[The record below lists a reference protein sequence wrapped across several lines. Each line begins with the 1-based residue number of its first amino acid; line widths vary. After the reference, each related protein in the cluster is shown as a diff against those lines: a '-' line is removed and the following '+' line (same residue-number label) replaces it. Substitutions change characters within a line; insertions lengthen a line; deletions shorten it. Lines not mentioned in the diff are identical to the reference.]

1 MSKTARAFRTQASTT
16 IMLINRIDVC
26 VFFILVVATIF
37 LEFYGNPR
45 EQVINLNDVALRQ
58 PLLPDIVSVNVV
70 LVLTFI
76 VPSFVYAAMHITRP
90 AAGALAVFMSGLLES
105 NILTMLVTNV
115 FKVLVGRPRP
125 FFATVC
131 KTYEPADS
139 SHCTGAAAIV
149 REARKSFPSGH
160 TSLSF
165 SAGVFLSLS
174 VARHVGLLDPRVSPS
189 KSSPKLLN
197 AVLSSLPVF
206 VAGLVGASRI
216 IDYHHHYSDVV
227 AGALVGSF
235 YALLIFTAHGGFVVV
250 RGPEISQDLD
260 MPAAIAE
267 TSDEQ
272 V

>member
-1 MSKTARAFRTQASTT
+1 
-16 IMLINRIDVC
+16 MLINRIDVI
-26 VFFILVVATIF
+26 VFIILVVATIY
-37 LEFYGNPR
+37 LEFNGNPR
-45 EQVINLNDVALRQ
+45 EQVIDLNDVTLRQ
-58 PLLPDIVSVNVV
+58 PLLPDIVSVNSV

-76 VPSFVYAAMHITRP
+76 VPSLVYAAMHFMRP
-90 AAGALAVFMSGLLES
+90 AAGALATFMSGLLES
-105 NILTMLVTNV
+105 NILTMLCTNV

-125 FFATVC
+125 FFVTVC
-131 KTYEPADS
+131 KSYDPADS
-139 SHCTGAAAIV
+139 THCTGAASIV

-174 VARHVGLLDPRVSPS
+174 IARHIGLLDLRLALS
-189 KSSPKLLN
+189 KSSLKLTK
-197 AVLSSLPVF
+197 AVLTSLPLF

-227 AGALVGSF
+227 TGALVGSF
-235 YALLIFTAHGGFVVV
+235 YALLTFAAHGGFAVS

-260 MPAAIAE
+260 LQVAVVNDM
-267 TSDEQ
+267 DEQ